1 LNRFLFELIG
11 MNMKLEEQ
19 PRTRV
24 IDPLPQ
30 QPPSGRGRLV
40 LFAVA
45 FLVVVTVIVA
55 AGIIPRQRARAALRQ
70 ETDAMAIPTVLI
82 AHPKK
87 ASAAEEIVLPANV
100 QAFTDAPIYAR
111 TNGYLKKWYAD
122 IGTRVKA
129 GQLLAEIDTPEVDQQ
144 LRQARADLNTAEANL
159 HLSQIT
165 ADRYAGLLKTDSV
178 SKQDADNAAGDY
190 EAKKA
195 IVKSSEANVQRLTE
209 TLAFQKIYAPFDGVI
224 TARNTDIGQLIDSGS
239 SGGPGRELFHIAS
252 VKKLRAYV
260 NVPQDYSRNAKP
272 GLVADLTFPDL
283 PGKRVPGKLVS
294 TSDAIDPSSRTLLV
308 QFEVDNANGELL
320 PGAYAALHLKLPA
333 GSSSYIVPATSL
345 MFRSEGLRLATVN
358 DNKAA
363 LLPVTI
369 GRDFGTEVEIISGLT
384 GNESIIVNPLDS
396 LLPGQPVRI
405 QGSAGAA
412 R

>member
-1 LNRFLFELIG
+1 
-11 MNMKLEEQ
+11 
-19 PRTRV
+19 
-24 IDPLPQ
+24 
-30 QPPSGRGRLV
+30 
-40 LFAVA
+40 
-45 FLVVVTVIVA
+45 
-55 AGIIPRQRARAALRQ
+55 
-70 ETDAMAIPTVLI
+70 
-82 AHPKK
+82 
-87 ASAAEEIVLPANV
+87 
-100 QAFTDAPIYAR
+100 
-111 TNGYLKKWYAD
+111 LKKWYAD

-195 IVKSSEANVQRLTE
+195 IVKSGEANVQRLTE

-384 GNESIIVNPLDS
+384 GNESIIANPLDS
-396 LLPGQPVRI
+396 LLPGQQVRI
-405 QGSAGAA
+405 SQNAAEAA

>member
-1 LNRFLFELIG
+1 
-11 MNMKLEEQ
+11 M
-19 PRTRV
+19 
-24 IDPLPQ
+24 DPLPQ

-45 FLVVVTVIVA
+45 FLVVLTVIVA

-70 ETDAMAIPTVLI
+70 ETDAMAIPTVLVS
-82 AHPKK
+82 HPKK
-87 ASAAEEIVLPANV
+87 APAAEEIVLPANV

-178 SKQDADNAAGDY
+178 SKQDADNATGDY

-209 TLAFQKIYAPFDGVI
+209 LLSFQKIYAPFDGVI

-272 GLVADLTFPDL
+272 GLIADLTFPDL
-283 PGKRVPGKLVS
+283 PGKRIPGKLVS

-363 LLPVTI
+363 LLPVTV

-384 GNESIIVNPLDS
+384 GNELIILNPLDS
-396 LLPGQPVRI
+396 LLPGQQVRI
-405 QGSAGAA
+405 SQSTAGVA

>member
-1 LNRFLFELIG
+1 
-11 MNMKLEEQ
+11 M
-19 PRTRV
+19 
-24 IDPLPQ
+24 DPLPQ

-45 FLVVVTVIVA
+45 FLVVVAVIVA

-70 ETDAMAIPTVLI
+70 ETDAMAIPTVLV

-87 ASAAEEIVLPANV
+87 APAAEEIVLPANV

-195 IVKSSEANVQRLTE
+195 IVKSGEANVQRLTE
-209 TLAFQKIYAPFDGVI
+209 LLSFQKIYAPFDGVI

-283 PGKRVPGKLVS
+283 PGKRIPGKLVS

-333 GSSSYIVPATSL
+333 GTSSYIVPATSL

-363 LLPVTI
+363 LLPVTV

-384 GNESIIVNPLDS
+384 GNELIILNPLDS
-396 LLPGQPVRI
+396 LLPGQQVRI
-405 QGSAGAA
+405 SQSAAGVA

>member
-1 LNRFLFELIG
+1 
-11 MNMKLEEQ
+11 M
-19 PRTRV
+19 
-24 IDPLPQ
+24 DPLPQ

-45 FLVVVTVIVA
+45 FLVVLTVIVA

-70 ETDAMAIPTVLI
+70 ETDAMAIPTVLVS
-82 AHPKK
+82 HPKK
-87 ASAAEEIVLPANV
+87 APAAEEIVLPANV

-178 SKQDADNAAGDY
+178 SKQDADNATGDY

-195 IVKSSEANVQRLTE
+195 IVKSGEANVQRLTE
-209 TLAFQKIYAPFDGVI
+209 LLSFQKIYAPFDGVI

-272 GLVADLTFPDL
+272 GLIADLTFPDL
-283 PGKRVPGKLVS
+283 PGKRIPGKLVS

-363 LLPVTI
+363 LLPVTV

-384 GNESIIVNPLDS
+384 GNELIILNPLDS
-396 LLPGQPVRI
+396 LLPGQQVRI
-405 QGSAGAA
+405 SQSTAGVA

>member
-1 LNRFLFELIG
+1 
-11 MNMKLEEQ
+11 M
-19 PRTRV
+19 
-24 IDPLPQ
+24 DPLPQ

-45 FLVVVTVIVA
+45 FLVVLTVIIA

-70 ETDAMAIPTVLI
+70 ETDAMAIPTVLVS
-82 AHPKK
+82 HPKK
-87 ASAAEEIVLPANV
+87 APAAEEIVLPANV

-209 TLAFQKIYAPFDGVI
+209 LLSFQKIFAPFDGVI

-272 GLVADLTFPDL
+272 GLIADLTFPDL
-283 PGKRVPGKLVS
+283 PGKRIPGKLVS

-363 LLPVTI
+363 LLPVTV

-384 GNESIIVNPLDS
+384 GNELIILNPLDS
-396 LLPGQPVRI
+396 LLPGQQVRI
-405 QGSAGAA
+405 SQSTAGVA

>member
-1 LNRFLFELIG
+1 
-11 MNMKLEEQ
+11 MKLEEQ
-19 PRTRV
+19 SRPRV
-24 IDPLPQ
+24 MDPLPQ

-45 FLVVVTVIVA
+45 FLVVVAVIVA

-70 ETDAMAIPTVLI
+70 ETDAMAIPTVLV

-87 ASAAEEIVLPANV
+87 APAAEEIVLPANV

-195 IVKSSEANVQRLTE
+195 IVKSGEANVQRLTE
-209 TLAFQKIYAPFDGVI
+209 LLSFQKIYAPFDGVI

-283 PGKRVPGKLVS
+283 PGKRIPGKLVS

-363 LLPVTI
+363 LLPVTV

-384 GNESIIVNPLDS
+384 GNETIIVNPLDS
-396 LLPGQPVRI
+396 LLPGQQVRI
-405 QGSAGAA
+405 SQNAAGVA

>member
-1 LNRFLFELIG
+1 

-19 PRTRV
+19 PGTRV
-24 IDPLPQ
+24 VDPQMGQ
-30 QPPSGRGRLV
+30 QQPSGRGRLV

-45 FLVVVTVIVA
+45 FLVAVTVIVA

-70 ETDAMAIPTVLI
+70 ETDAMAVPTVLV

-87 ASAAEEIVLPANV
+87 AAAAEEIVLPANV

-129 GQLLAEIDTPEVDQQ
+129 GQLLAEIDTPEVNQQ

-195 IVKSSEANVQRLTE
+195 IVKSGEANVQRLTE
-209 TLAFQKIYAPFDGVI
+209 LLSFQKIYAPFDGVI

-283 PGKRVPGKLVS
+283 PGKRIPGKLVS
-294 TSDAIDPSSRTLLV
+294 TSDSIDPSSRTLLV

-333 GSSSYIVPATSL
+333 GSSSFIVPATSL

-363 LLPVTI
+363 LLPVTV
-369 GRDFGTEVEIISGLT
+369 GRDYGTEVEIISGLT
-384 GNESIIVNPLDS
+384 GNESIIMNPLDS
-396 LLPGQPVRI
+396 LLPGQQVRVS
-405 QGSAGAA
+405 QNSAGAA

>member
-1 LNRFLFELIG
+1 

-19 PRTRV
+19 TRTRL
-24 IDPLPQ
+24 IDEQSQ
-30 QPPSGRGRLV
+30 QPERGRSRTV
-40 LFAVA
+40 LFALC
-45 FLVVVTVIVA
+45 FLVLVAVIVA

-70 ETDAMAIPTVLI
+70 ETDTMAIPTVLVV
-82 AHPKK
+82 HPKR
-87 ASAAEEIVLPANV
+87 AAAAEEIVLPANV

-144 LRQARADLNTAEANL
+144 LRQARADLSTAEANL

-165 ADRYAGLLKTDSV
+165 AERYAGLLKTDSV
-178 SKQDADNAAGDY
+178 SKQDADNAEGDY

-195 IVKSSEANVQRLTE
+195 IVKSGEANVQRLTE
-209 TLAFQKIYAPFDGVI
+209 LLSFQRIYAPFDGVI

-252 VKKLRAYV
+252 VRKLRAYV

-272 GLVADLTFPDL
+272 GLIADLTFPDL
-283 PGKRVPGKLVS
+283 PGRRVQGKLVS

-308 QFEVDNANGELL
+308 QFEVDNSNGELL

-363 LLPVTI
+363 LLPVTV

-384 GNESIIVNPLDS
+384 GNESIILNPLDS
-396 LLPGQPVRI
+396 LLPGQQVRI
-405 QGSAGAA
+405 AQTSSGAA
-412 R
+412 Q

>member
-1 LNRFLFELIG
+1 

-19 PRTRV
+19 PATRV
-24 IDPLPQ
+24 IDPPQ
-30 QPPSGRGRLV
+30 RSSQGRGRQLV
-40 LFAVA
+40 FAVA
-45 FLVVVTVIVA
+45 FLVIVTVIVA

-70 ETDAMAIPTVLI
+70 ETDAMAIPTVLVV
-82 AHPKK
+82 HPKK
-87 ASAAEEIVLPANV
+87 APAAEEIVLPANV

-195 IVKSSEANVQRLTE
+195 VVKSGEANVQRLME
-209 TLAFQKIYAPFDGVI
+209 LQSFQKIYAPFDGVI

-239 SGGPGRELFHIAS
+239 SGGTGRELFHIAS

-283 PGKRVPGKLVS
+283 PGKRIQGKLVS

-333 GSSSYIVPATSL
+333 GTSSYIVPATSL

-358 DNKAA
+358 ENKAA
-363 LLPVTI
+363 LLPVTV

-396 LLPGQPVRI
+396 LLPGQQVRI
-405 QGSAGAA
+405 SQTAAEAA

>member
-1 LNRFLFELIG
+1 
-11 MNMKLEEQ
+11 
-19 PRTRV
+19 
-24 IDPLPQ
+24 
-30 QPPSGRGRLV
+30 
-40 LFAVA
+40 
-45 FLVVVTVIVA
+45 
-55 AGIIPRQRARAALRQ
+55 
-70 ETDAMAIPTVLI
+70 MAIPIVRVVPLKR
-82 AHPKK
+82 AP
-87 ASAAEEIVLPANV
+87 AAEEIVLPANV
-100 QAFTDAPIYAR
+100 LAFTDAPIYAR

-195 IVKSSEANVQRLTE
+195 IVKSGEANVQRLTE
-209 TLAFQKIYAPFDGVI
+209 LLSFQRIYAPFDGVI

-260 NVPQDYSRNAKP
+260 NVPQDYSRTAKP

-283 PGKRVPGKLVS
+283 PGKRIPAKLVS

-308 QFEVDNANGELL
+308 QFEVDNSNGELL

-384 GNESIIVNPLDS
+384 GNESIIVNPIDS
-396 LLPGQPVRI
+396 LLPGQQVRI
-405 QGSAGAA
+405 SQNSAGAT

>member
-1 LNRFLFELIG
+1 

-19 PRTRV
+19 SRTRV
-24 IDPLPQ
+24 MDPLPQ

-45 FLVVVTVIVA
+45 FLVVVAVIVA

-70 ETDAMAIPTVLI
+70 ETDAMAIPTVLV

-87 ASAAEEIVLPANV
+87 APAAEEIVLPANV

-195 IVKSSEANVQRLTE
+195 IVKSGEANVQRLTE
-209 TLAFQKIYAPFDGVI
+209 LLSFQKIYAPFDGVI

-283 PGKRVPGKLVS
+283 PGKRIPGKLVS

-333 GSSSYIVPATSL
+333 GTSSYIVPATSL

-363 LLPVTI
+363 LLPVTV

-384 GNESIIVNPLDS
+384 GNELIILNPLDS
-396 LLPGQPVRI
+396 LLPGQQVRI
-405 QGSAGAA
+405 SQSAAGVA

>member
-1 LNRFLFELIG
+1 
-11 MNMKLEEQ
+11 MNMKLDE

-24 IDPLPQ
+24 IDPQLHA
-30 QPPSGRGRLV
+30 QPPRNRGRL
-40 LFAVA
+40 LLAAAA
-45 FLVVVTVIVA
+45 FLVVVAVIVA

-70 ETDAMAIPTVLI
+70 ETNAMAIPTVLVV
-82 AHPKK
+82 HPKK
-87 ASAAEEIVLPANV
+87 AAAAEEIVLPANL
-100 QAFTDAPIYAR
+100 QAYTDAPIYAR
-111 TNGYLKKWYAD
+111 TNGYLKKWYVD
-122 IGTRVKA
+122 IGARVKA

-190 EAKKA
+190 EAKQA
-195 IVKSSEANVQRLTE
+195 IVKSGEANVQRLTE
-209 TLAFQKIYAPFDGVI
+209 LQSFQRIYAPFDGVI
-224 TARNTDIGQLIDSGS
+224 TARNTDIGQLIDSGA
-239 SGGPGRELFHIAS
+239 SGGQGRELFHIAS

-260 NVPQDYSRNAKP
+260 NVPQDYSRTAKP
-272 GLVADLTFPDL
+272 GLVADLTFPEL

-294 TSDAIDPSSRTLLV
+294 TSDSIDPTSRTLLV
-308 QFEVDNANGELL
+308 QFEVDNSNGELL

-345 MFRSEGLRLATVN
+345 MFRSEGLRLATVS
-358 DNKAA
+358 DGKAT
-363 LLPVTI
+363 LLPVSI
-369 GRDFGTEVEIISGLT
+369 GRDFGTEVEVISGLT

-396 LLPGQPVRI
+396 LLPGQQVRI
-405 QGSAGAA
+405 AQHSEAGK
-412 R
+412 

>member
-1 LNRFLFELIG
+1 

-24 IDPLPQ
+24 IDQLPQ
-30 QPPSGRGRLV
+30 RPRRGRGRTV
-40 LFAVA
+40 LFALC
-45 FLVVVTVIVA
+45 FLVLVAVIVA

-70 ETDAMAIPTVLI
+70 ETDAMAIPIVRVVPLKR
-82 AHPKK
+82 AP
-87 ASAAEEIVLPANV
+87 AAEEIVLPANV

-195 IVKSSEANVQRLTE
+195 IVKSGEANVQRLTE
-209 TLAFQKIYAPFDGVI
+209 TLAFQRIYAPFDGVI

-283 PGKRVPGKLVS
+283 PGKRIPGKLVS

-396 LLPGQPVRI
+396 LLPGQQVRI
-405 QGSAGAA
+405 SQNPAEAA

>member
-1 LNRFLFELIG
+1 
-11 MNMKLEEQ
+11 MKLEEQ
-19 PRTRV
+19 PRTQV
-24 IDPLPQ
+24 PDPQTQ
-30 QPPSGRGRLV
+30 QSPPGRGRQV

-45 FLVVVTVIVA
+45 FLVLVTVIVA

-70 ETDAMAIPTVLI
+70 ETDTMAIPTVLVV
-82 AHPKK
+82 HPKK
-87 ASAAEEIVLPANV
+87 APAAEEIVLPANI

-144 LRQARADLNTAEANL
+144 LRQARADLSTAEANL

-165 ADRYAGLLKTDSV
+165 AERYSGLLKTDSV
-178 SKQDADNAAGDY
+178 SKQEADNAEGDY

-195 IVKSSEANVQRLTE
+195 VVKSGEANVQRLME
-209 TLAFQKIYAPFDGVI
+209 LQSFQKIYAPFDGVI

-239 SGGPGRELFHIAS
+239 SGGTGRELFHIAS

-272 GLVADLTFPDL
+272 GLVAELTFPDL
-283 PGKRVPGKLVS
+283 PGKRVQGKLVS
-294 TSDAIDPSSRTLLV
+294 TSDSIDPASRTLLV
-308 QFEVDNANGELL
+308 QFEIDNASGELL

-333 GSSSYIVPATSL
+333 GTSSYIVPATSL

-363 LLPVTI
+363 LLPVTV

-396 LLPGQPVRI
+396 LLPGQQVRI
-405 QGSAGAA
+405 SQNTGEVA

>member
-1 LNRFLFELIG
+1 
-11 MNMKLEEQ
+11 MKLEEQ
-19 PRTRV
+19 SRTQVPAPSRQQS
-24 IDPLPQ
+24 PQ
-30 QPPSGRGRLV
+30 GRGRQV

-45 FLVVVTVIVA
+45 FLVLVTVIVA

-70 ETDAMAIPTVLI
+70 ETDQMAIPTVLVV
-82 AHPKK
+82 HPKK
-87 ASAAEEIVLPANV
+87 APTAEEIVLPANV

-144 LRQARADLNTAEANL
+144 LRQARADLSTAEANL

-178 SKQDADNAAGDY
+178 SKQDADNAEGDY

-195 IVKSSEANVQRLTE
+195 VVKSAEANVQRLTE
-209 TLAFQKIYAPFDGVI
+209 LLSFQKIYAPFDGVI

-283 PGKRVPGKLVS
+283 PGKRVQGKLVS

-308 QFEVDNANGELL
+308 QFEVDNTNGELL

-333 GSSSYIVPATSL
+333 GTSSYIVPATSL

-363 LLPVTI
+363 LLPVTV

-396 LLPGQPVRI
+396 LLPGQQVRMS
-405 QGSAGAA
+405 QNSPEAA

>member
-1 LNRFLFELIG
+1 
-11 MNMKLEEQ
+11 M
-19 PRTRV
+19 
-24 IDPLPQ
+24 DPLPQ

-45 FLVVVTVIVA
+45 FLVVLTVIVA

-70 ETDAMAIPTVLI
+70 ETDAMAIPTVLVS
-82 AHPKK
+82 HPKK
-87 ASAAEEIVLPANV
+87 APAAEEIVLPANV

-209 TLAFQKIYAPFDGVI
+209 LLSFQKIYAPFDGVI

-272 GLVADLTFPDL
+272 GLIADLTFPDL
-283 PGKRVPGKLVS
+283 PGKRIPGKLVS

-363 LLPVTI
+363 LLPVTV

-384 GNESIIVNPLDS
+384 GNELIILNPLDS
-396 LLPGQPVRI
+396 LLPGQQVRI
-405 QGSAGAA
+405 SQSTAGVA

>member
-1 LNRFLFELIG
+1 
-11 MNMKLEEQ
+11 M
-19 PRTRV
+19 
-24 IDPLPQ
+24 DPLPQ
-30 QPPSGRGRLV
+30 QPPSGRVRLV

-45 FLVVVTVIVA
+45 FLVVLTVIVA

-70 ETDAMAIPTVLI
+70 ETDAMAIPTVLVS
-82 AHPKK
+82 HPKK
-87 ASAAEEIVLPANV
+87 APAAEEIVLPANV

-178 SKQDADNAAGDY
+178 SKQDADNATGDY

-209 TLAFQKIYAPFDGVI
+209 LLSFQKIYAPFDGVI

-272 GLVADLTFPDL
+272 GLIADLTFPDL
-283 PGKRVPGKLVS
+283 PGKRIPGKLVS

-363 LLPVTI
+363 LLPVTV

-384 GNESIIVNPLDS
+384 GNELIILNPLDS
-396 LLPGQPVRI
+396 LLPGQQVRI
-405 QGSAGAA
+405 SQSTAGVA

>member
-1 LNRFLFELIG
+1 
-11 MNMKLEEQ
+11 MKLEEQ
-19 PRTRV
+19 SRTRV
-24 IDPLPQ
+24 MDPLPQ

-45 FLVVVTVIVA
+45 FLVVVAVIVA

-70 ETDAMAIPTVLI
+70 ETDAMAIPIVRVVPLKR
-82 AHPKK
+82 A
-87 ASAAEEIVLPANV
+87 AAAEEIVLPANV

-195 IVKSSEANVQRLTE
+195 IVKSGEANVQRLTE
-209 TLAFQKIYAPFDGVI
+209 LLSFQKIYAPFDGVI

-283 PGKRVPGKLVS
+283 PGKRIPGKLVS
-294 TSDAIDPSSRTLLV
+294 TSDSIDPSSRTLLV

-396 LLPGQPVRI
+396 LLPGQQVRI
-405 QGSAGAA
+405 SQNAAGAT

>member
-1 LNRFLFELIG
+1 
-11 MNMKLEEQ
+11 M
-19 PRTRV
+19 
-24 IDPLPQ
+24 DPLPQ
-30 QPPSGRGRLV
+30 PPPSGRGRLV

-45 FLVVVTVIVA
+45 FLAAVAVIVA

-70 ETDAMAIPTVLI
+70 ETDAMAIPIVRVVPLKR
-82 AHPKK
+82 AP
-87 ASAAEEIVLPANV
+87 AAEEIVLPANV
-100 QAFTDAPIYAR
+100 LAFTDAPIYAR

-195 IVKSSEANVQRLTE
+195 IVKSGEANVQRLTE
-209 TLAFQKIYAPFDGVI
+209 LLSFQRIYAPFDGVI

-260 NVPQDYSRNAKP
+260 NVPQDYSRTAKP

-283 PGKRVPGKLVS
+283 PGKRIPAKLVS

-308 QFEVDNANGELL
+308 QFEVDNSNGELL

-396 LLPGQPVRI
+396 LLPGQQVRI
-405 QGSAGAA
+405 SQNAAGAA

>member
-1 LNRFLFELIG
+1 
-11 MNMKLEEQ
+11 MKLEEQ
-19 PRTRV
+19 SRTRV
-24 IDPLPQ
+24 MDPLPQ

-45 FLVVVTVIVA
+45 FLVVVAVIVA

-70 ETDAMAIPTVLI
+70 ETDAMAIPIVRVVPLKR
-82 AHPKK
+82 AP
-87 ASAAEEIVLPANV
+87 AAEEIVLPANV
-100 QAFTDAPIYAR
+100 LAFTDAPIYAR

-195 IVKSSEANVQRLTE
+195 IVKSGEANVQRLTE
-209 TLAFQKIYAPFDGVI
+209 LLSFQRIYAPFDGVI

-260 NVPQDYSRNAKP
+260 NVPQDYSRTAKP

-283 PGKRVPGKLVS
+283 PGKRIPAKLVS

-308 QFEVDNANGELL
+308 QFEVDNSNGELL

-363 LLPVTI
+363 LLPVTV

-384 GNESIIVNPLDS
+384 GNESIIVNPIDS
-396 LLPGQPVRI
+396 LLPGQQVRI
-405 QGSAGAA
+405 SQNSAEST

>member
-1 LNRFLFELIG
+1 

-19 PRTRV
+19 TRTRL
-24 IDPLPQ
+24 IDEQSQ
-30 QPPSGRGRLV
+30 QPERGRSRTV
-40 LFAVA
+40 LFALC
-45 FLVVVTVIVA
+45 FLVLVAVIVA

-70 ETDAMAIPTVLI
+70 ETDTMAIPTVLVV
-82 AHPKK
+82 HPKR
-87 ASAAEEIVLPANV
+87 AAAAEEIVLPANV

-144 LRQARADLNTAEANL
+144 LRQARADLSTAEANL

-165 ADRYAGLLKTDSV
+165 AERYAGLLKTDSV
-178 SKQDADNAAGDY
+178 SKQDADNAEGDY

-195 IVKSSEANVQRLTE
+195 IVKSGEANVQRLTE
-209 TLAFQKIYAPFDGVI
+209 LLSFQRIYAPFDGVI

-252 VKKLRAYV
+252 VRKLRAYV

-272 GLVADLTFPDL
+272 GLIADLTFPDL
-283 PGKRVPGKLVS
+283 PGRRVQGKLVS

-308 QFEVDNANGELL
+308 QFEVDNSNGELL

-363 LLPVTI
+363 LLPVTV

-384 GNESIIVNPLDS
+384 GNESIILNPLDS
-396 LLPGQPVRI
+396 LLSGQQVRI
-405 QGSAGAA
+405 AQNSSGAA
-412 R
+412 Q

>member
-1 LNRFLFELIG
+1 MG

-24 IDPLPQ
+24 VDPQ
-30 QPPSGRGRLV
+30 MDKQPPRGRGRLV

-70 ETDAMAIPTVLI
+70 ETDAMAIPIVRVVPLKR
-82 AHPKK
+82 AP
-87 ASAAEEIVLPANV
+87 AAEEIVLPANV

-195 IVKSSEANVQRLTE
+195 IVKSGEANVQRLTE
-209 TLAFQKIYAPFDGVI
+209 LLSFQKIYAPFDGVI

-308 QFEVDNANGELL
+308 QFEVDNSNGELL

-333 GSSSYIVPATSL
+333 GTSSYIVPATSL

-363 LLPVTI
+363 LLPVVI

-384 GNESIIVNPLDS
+384 GNESIIANPLDS
-396 LLPGQPVRI
+396 LLPGQQVRI
-405 QGSAGAA
+405 SQNSAEAA

>member
-1 LNRFLFELIG
+1 
-11 MNMKLEEQ
+11 M
-19 PRTRV
+19 
-24 IDPLPQ
+24 DPLPQ

-45 FLVVVTVIVA
+45 FLVVVAVIVA

-70 ETDAMAIPTVLI
+70 ETDAMAIPIVRVVPLKR
-82 AHPKK
+82 AP
-87 ASAAEEIVLPANV
+87 AAEEIVLPANV
-100 QAFTDAPIYAR
+100 LAFTDAPIYAR

-195 IVKSSEANVQRLTE
+195 IVKSGEANVQRLTE
-209 TLAFQKIYAPFDGVI
+209 LLSFQRIYAPFDGVI

-260 NVPQDYSRNAKP
+260 NVPQDYSRTAKP

-283 PGKRVPGKLVS
+283 PGKRIPAKLVS

-308 QFEVDNANGELL
+308 QFEVDNSNGELL

-363 LLPVTI
+363 LLPVTV

-384 GNESIIVNPLDS
+384 GNESIIVNPIDS
-396 LLPGQPVRI
+396 LLPGQQVRI
-405 QGSAGAA
+405 SQNSAGST